1 MEIALMENQVERDQ
15 DDQGSQEE
23 REEQDN
29 RFKQLLDEYGYESPR
44 RGELLE
50 GEVLSVDDDSILV
63 DVGAKRD
70 AVVPRKDLS
79 RLEEEELGKI
89 ERGDRV
95 PVRVMRAPDRINDRL
110 LVSLSRGLEK
120 EDWDKAQEL
129 LDSGDVIELEIV
141 GMNKG
146 GLLAEFGRLR
156 GFIPNSHTPG
166 MIPGADRQKKI
177 EIKREI
183 IGDTI
188 ALTVLEVN
196 RRRKRLILSG
206 KIAEQKE
213 RKKRLEELQVG
224 QTVKGTVTNIVD
236 FGAFID
242 LGAVDGL
249 LHISEIAWHEVDD
262 PGDELSVGEEIEVMV
277 QNVDVER
284 ERVSLSRKALLP
296 SPWDTLTERYN
307 VGDLVEGRVTN
318 VTDFGAFVELEDGL
332 EGLIHKSEM
341 GVVGFGSPEVS
352 LHPNDTVLVRI
363 IDLDPENK
371 RIGLST
377 SRVTYEEELAWMEK
391 RREAEADAE
400 AQAEASNLQTEAGV
414 GSTADVEAPEAQAEA
429 GVEGAETAALEGAET
444 PVEAAVQ
451 ADGRAEDEPSEPQA
465 DSPEASDEGDER
477 AEPAAETE
485 EPPRAG
491 GEPANEQG
499 TGDVVAEEM
508 AESEPNEEGE
518 KQEEE

>member
-1 MEIALMENQVERDQ
+1 MENQAERDQ
-15 DDQGSQEE
+15 EE
-23 REEQDN
+23 HEEHEEQSEGEDRYN
-29 RFKQLLDEYGYESPR
+29 RFKQLLDEYEYESPR

-50 GEVLSVDDDSILV
+50 GEVLRVDDDSILV

-89 ERGDRV
+89 SRGDRV
-95 PVRVMRAPDRINDRL
+95 PVRVIRAPDRINDRL

-129 LDSGDVIELEIV
+129 LDSGEVIELEVV
-141 GMNKG
+141 GVNKG

-166 MIPGADRQKKI
+166 MIPGADRQKKTD
-177 EIKREI
+177 IKREI
-183 IGDTI
+183 IGETI
-188 ALTVLEVN
+188 PLTVLEVN

-224 QTVKGTVTNIVD
+224 QTVKGTVTNLVD

-262 PGDELSVGEEIEVMV
+262 PADELSVGEELEVMV

-284 ERVSLSRKALLP
+284 ERVSLSLKALLP

-377 SRVTYEEELAWMEK
+377 SRVTYEEELAWMER
-391 RREAEADAE
+391 RREAEAEAETPEPKAQATAAVEEEGEEEAAEIQEAAGETAE
-400 AQAEASNLQTEAGV
+400 APAPQAEATEAV
-414 GSTADVEAPEAQAEA
+414 G
-429 GVEGAETAALEGAET
+429 ETAAEVPEERDERIETGDAAASTAEGT
-444 PVEAAVQ
+444 L
-451 ADGRAEDEPSEPQA
+451 
-465 DSPEASDEGDER
+465 GDEEEN
-477 AEPAAETE
+477 ADIGQGEPAAKVS
-485 EPPRAG
+485 
-491 GEPANEQG
+491 
-499 TGDVVAEEM
+499 D
-508 AESEPNEEGE
+508 SEEGE
-518 KQEEE
+518 ATAEGEPEEG